1 MEEAEEYDDGI
12 STDESTDP
20 TERPDYS
27 LYDMDDTVS
36 FDIEDTPV
44 TFKRSAAF
52 SYKGKRYP
60 VIKWKTLLS
69 KLCDLL
75 YKEDPA
81 ILRAMTNEPRQ
92 AGKKRVKLSVN
103 KADIHSPVQ
112 IAGSNIWVET
122 NRSATDIGKSILI
135 LLERYGIPTESVKV
149 YFRRDYA
156 CIACRRWSAGRGLSM
171 VGGYK
176 VITLCGST
184 RFKDAFLEVQKRLT
198 LEGNIVI
205 SVGLFGHSG
214 DDEVWDGMD
223 EGTLSKTKEMLDDMH
238 KRKIDMADEI
248 FVINVGGYIG
258 TSTRSEIE
266 YAKATGK
273 GVRYLE

>member
-1 MEEAEEYDDGI
+1 MELQRLADLIKKFSPAHFRDICASLGSLTDELEYTKAALSKDLMKAQNHDDFPRAREILDALEELSQRIADIKNLLPEDLEEAEEYDDGI

-20 TERPDYS
+20 TERPDYN
-27 LYDMDDTVS
+27 LYDMDDTVAY
-36 FDIEDTPV
+36 DIEDTPV
-44 TFKRSAAF
+44 TFKRPAAF

-60 VIKWKTLLS
+60 VTKWKTLLS

-122 NRSATDIGKSILI
+122 NRSAADIRKSILI

-156 CIACRRWSAGRGLSM
+156 ALHA
-171 VGGYK
+171 
-176 VITLCGST
+176 
-184 RFKDAFLEVQKRLT
+184 
-198 LEGNIVI
+198 
-205 SVGLFGHSG
+205 
-214 DDEVWDGMD
+214 DDGQPEED
-223 EGTLSKTKEMLDDMH
+223 
-238 KRKIDMADEI
+238 
-248 FVINVGGYIG
+248 
-258 TSTRSEIE
+258 
-266 YAKATGK
+266 
-273 GVRYLE
+273 